1 MKDAAVFMLGLL
13 TAAAL
18 LGLNYTLLADME
30 FDLMTV
36 YIAGLRIH
44 HGLVGLILFPLGAVL
59 ALLGSRPARRMG
71 IFLLG
76 FSIPLIADDLHD
88 LGRWFIFE

>member
-18 LGLNYTLLADME
+18 LGLNYTLLADAE

-44 HGLVGLILFPLGAVL
+44 HGLIGLIIFPIAVFL
-59 ALLGSRPARRMG
+59 SLMGSRSVRRVG
-71 IFLLG
+71 VFLLG

-88 LGRWFIFE
+88 LGRWFVFE